1 MQKIILF
8 FVLTF
13 SFCTSCGQ
21 NSTET
26 KKKIDID
33 YSIIM
38 LINNDSTV
46 KKIVNRL
53 ENVYNENDINGYI
66 KYWDKNNFQ
75 FMKEPHKDLYL
86 LFNNGYKTYIP
97 TIISVV
103 KNNNKFIVKIAVM
116 GNPEGF
122 NSLYAIYDLG
132 VNLVNGEPY
141 FYNMLNS
148 NISNFNKKTISNITY
163 FYNDSVNKNQIAN
176 QIEFNQYLVKFFQK
190 QNFEFNFI
198 VAKNY
203 EEMLKVQ
210 SYNYKDDMYVNS
222 SGGIAYANDK
232 IVFSANNSF
241 YYPHEVVHLFTNKYY
256 PNIHEIIDEGIA
268 TYLGGSKEISYN
280 DLKNELGLK
289 VKSYN
294 SDFTKLIFEYDYKY
308 IPLSKGTP
316 IFYVIG
322 AFICEEVYK
331 KKGLRGLE
339 QIMNT
344 GYEDDEK
351 LLSEICKVLEVKEN
365 ELNDY
370 LLKKLY

>member
-1 MQKIILF
+1 MKKILSL
-8 FVLTF
+8 VLTLW
-13 SFCTSCGQ
+13 FCTCCAQ
-21 NSTET
+21 NIAKT
-26 KKKIDID
+26 KKKIDVD

-38 LINNDSTV
+38 SINNDSTI
-46 KKIVNRL
+46 KKIVNKL
-53 ENVYNENDINGYI
+53 EYIYNENDINGYT
-66 KYWDKNNFQ
+66 KYWDKNDFR

-103 KNNNKFIVKIAVM
+103 KNNNKFIVKIAII

-132 VNLVNGEPY
+132 VNLVNGEPF
-141 FYNMLNS
+141 FYNL
-148 NISNFNKKTISNITY
+148 ISTNLSKFKSKKIADITY
-163 FYNDSVNKNQIAN
+163 FFNNTLNKNQIAK
-176 QIEFNQYLVKFFQK
+176 QIKFNQYLALFFQK
-190 QNFEFNFI
+190 ENFEFNFI
-198 VAKNY
+198 VVKNY
-203 EEMLKVQ
+203 EDMLKLQ
-210 SYNYKDDMYVNS
+210 SYNYKDDMYINS
-222 SGGIAYANDK
+222 SGGIAYANDRM
-232 IVFSANNSF
+232 VFSANNSF
-241 YYPHEVVHLFTNKYY
+241 YYPHEVVHLFTNRYY

-294 SDFTKLIFEYDYKY
+294 NDFTKLIFEYDYKY
-308 IPLSKGTP
+308 IPLSNGTP
-316 IFYVIG
+316 IYYVIG
-322 AFICEEVYK
+322 AFICDEIYK
-331 KKGLRGLE
+331 IKGLKGLE

-344 GYEDDEK
+344 GYEDDNK
-351 LLSEICKVLEVKEN
+351 LLSEICKALEVKEN

>member
-1 MQKIILF
+1 MKKILLL
-8 FVLTF
+8 VLTF
-13 SFCTSCGQ
+13 SFWTSCGQ

-38 LINNDSTV
+38 LINNDSIV

-53 ENVYNENDINGYI
+53 ENVFNENDINGYI
-66 KYWDKNNFQ
+66 KYWDKNDFQ

-103 KNNNKFIVKIAVM
+103 KTNNKFIVKIAVM

-132 VNLVNGEPY
+132 VNLVNGEAF

-148 NISNFNKKTISNITY
+148 NLSNFNKKTISNITY
-163 FYNDSVNKNQIAN
+163 FFKDTVNKNQIAN

-203 EEMLKVQ
+203 EEMLKLQ

-294 SDFTKLIFEYDYKY
+294 NDFTKLIFEYDYKY

-331 KKGLRGLE
+331 NKGLRGLE

-344 GYEDDEK
+344 GYEDDKK

>member
-1 MQKIILF
+1 MKKILLL
-8 FVLTF
+8 VLTY
-13 SFCTSCGQ
+13 SFWTSCGQ

-38 LINNDSTV
+38 LINNDSIV

-53 ENVYNENDINGYI
+53 ENVFNENDINGYI
-66 KYWDKNNFQ
+66 KYWDKNDFQ

-103 KNNNKFIVKIAVM
+103 KTNNKFIVKIAVM

-132 VNLVNGEPY
+132 VNLVNGEAF

-148 NISNFNKKTISNITY
+148 NLSNFNKKTISNITY
-163 FYNDSVNKNQIAN
+163 FFKDTVNKNQIAN

-203 EEMLKVQ
+203 EEMLKLQ

-294 SDFTKLIFEYDYKY
+294 SDFKKLIFEYDYKY

-331 KKGLRGLE
+331 NKGLRGLE

-344 GYEDDEK
+344 GYEDDKK

>member
-1 MQKIILF
+1 MKKILLL
-8 FVLTF
+8 VLTF
-13 SFCTSCGQ
+13 SFWTSCGQ

-38 LINNDSTV
+38 LINNDSIV

-53 ENVYNENDINGYI
+53 ENVFNENDINGYI
-66 KYWDKNNFQ
+66 KYWDKNDFQ

-103 KNNNKFIVKIAVM
+103 KTNNKFIVKIAVM

-132 VNLVNGEPY
+132 VNLVNGEAF

-148 NISNFNKKTISNITY
+148 NLSNFNKKTISNITY
-163 FYNDSVNKNQIAN
+163 FFKDTVNKNQIAN

-203 EEMLKVQ
+203 EEMLKLQ
-210 SYNYKDDMYVNS
+210 SYNYIDDMYVNS

-294 SDFTKLIFEYDYKY
+294 SDFKKLIFEYDYKY

-331 KKGLRGLE
+331 NKGLRGLE

-344 GYEDDEK
+344 GYEDDKK

>member
-1 MQKIILF
+1 MKKILLL
-8 FVLTF
+8 VLTF
-13 SFCTSCGQ
+13 SFWTSCGQ
-21 NSTET
+21 NSTEI

-38 LINNDSTV
+38 LINNDSIV

-53 ENVYNENDINGYI
+53 ENVFNENDINGYI
-66 KYWDKNNFQ
+66 KYWDKNDFQ

-103 KNNNKFIVKIAVM
+103 KTNNKFIVKIAVM

-132 VNLVNGEPY
+132 VNLVNGEAF

-148 NISNFNKKTISNITY
+148 NLSNFNKKTISNITY
-163 FYNDSVNKNQIAN
+163 FFKDTVNKNQIAN

-203 EEMLKVQ
+203 EEMLKLQ

-294 SDFTKLIFEYDYKY
+294 SDFKKLIFEYDYKY

-331 KKGLRGLE
+331 NKGLRGLE

-344 GYEDDEK
+344 GYEDDKK

>member
-1 MQKIILF
+1 MKKILLL
-8 FVLTF
+8 VLTF
-13 SFCTSCGQ
+13 SFWTSCGQ

-38 LINNDSTV
+38 LINNDSIV

-53 ENVYNENDINGYI
+53 ENVFNENDINGYI
-66 KYWDKNNFQ
+66 KYWDKNDFQ

-103 KNNNKFIVKIAVM
+103 KTNNKFIVKIAVM

-132 VNLVNGEPY
+132 VNLVNGEAF

-148 NISNFNKKTISNITY
+148 NLSNFNKKTISNITY
-163 FYNDSVNKNQIAN
+163 FFKDTVNKNQIAN

-203 EEMLKVQ
+203 EEMLKLQ
-210 SYNYKDDMYVNS
+210 SYNYKDDMYINS

-294 SDFTKLIFEYDYKY
+294 SDFKKLIFEYDYKY

-331 KKGLRGLE
+331 NKGLRGLE

-344 GYEDDEK
+344 GYEDDKK

>member
-1 MQKIILF
+1 MKKILLL
-8 FVLTF
+8 VLTF
-13 SFCTSCGQ
+13 SFWTSCGQ

-38 LINNDSTV
+38 LINNDSIV

-53 ENVYNENDINGYI
+53 ENVFNENDINGYI
-66 KYWDKNNFQ
+66 KYWDKNDFQ

-103 KNNNKFIVKIAVM
+103 KNNNKFIVKIAIM

-132 VNLVNGEPY
+132 VNLVNGEAF

-148 NISNFNKKTISNITY
+148 NLSNFNKKTISNITY
-163 FYNDSVNKNQIAN
+163 FFKDTVNKNQIAN

-203 EEMLKVQ
+203 EEMLKLQ

-294 SDFTKLIFEYDYKY
+294 SDFKKLIFEYDYKY

-316 IFYVIG
+316 IFNVIG

-331 KKGLRGLE
+331 NKGLRGLE

-344 GYEDDEK
+344 GYEDDKK

>member
-1 MQKIILF
+1 MKKILLL
-8 FVLTF
+8 VLTF
-13 SFCTSCGQ
+13 SFWTSCGQ

-38 LINNDSTV
+38 LINNDSIV

-53 ENVYNENDINGYI
+53 ENVFNENDINGYI
-66 KYWDKNNFQ
+66 KYWDKNDFQ

-103 KNNNKFIVKIAVM
+103 KTNNKFIVKIAVM

-132 VNLVNGEPY
+132 VNLVNGEAF

-148 NISNFNKKTISNITY
+148 NLSNFNKKTISNITY
-163 FYNDSVNKNQIAN
+163 FFKDTVNKNQIAN

-203 EEMLKVQ
+203 EEMLKLQ

-294 SDFTKLIFEYDYKY
+294 SDFKKLIFEYDYKY

-331 KKGLRGLE
+331 NKGLRGLE

-344 GYEDDEK
+344 GYEDDKK

>member
-1 MQKIILF
+1 MKKILLL
-8 FVLTF
+8 VLTF
-13 SFCTSCGQ
+13 SFWTSCGQ

-38 LINNDSTV
+38 LINNDSIV

-53 ENVYNENDINGYI
+53 ENVFNENDINGYI
-66 KYWDKNNFQ
+66 KYWDKNDFQ

-103 KNNNKFIVKIAVM
+103 KTNNKFIVKIAVM

-132 VNLVNGEPY
+132 VNLVNGEAF

-148 NISNFNKKTISNITY
+148 NLSNFNKKTISNITY
-163 FYNDSVNKNQIAN
+163 FFKDTVNKNQIAN
-176 QIEFNQYLVKFFQK
+176 QIEFNQYLVNFFQK

-203 EEMLKVQ
+203 EEMLKLQ

-294 SDFTKLIFEYDYKY
+294 SDFKKLIFEYDYKY

-331 KKGLRGLE
+331 YKGLRGLE

-344 GYEDDEK
+344 GYEDDKK

>member
-1 MQKIILF
+1 MKKILLL
-8 FVLTF
+8 VLTF
-13 SFCTSCGQ
+13 SFWTSCGQ

-38 LINNDSTV
+38 LINNDSIV

-53 ENVYNENDINGYI
+53 ENVFNENDINGYI
-66 KYWDKNNFQ
+66 KYWDKNDFQ

-103 KNNNKFIVKIAVM
+103 KTNNKFIVKIAVM

-132 VNLVNGEPY
+132 VNLVNGEAF

-148 NISNFNKKTISNITY
+148 NLSNFNKKIISNITY
-163 FYNDSVNKNQIAN
+163 FFKDTVNKNQIAN

-203 EEMLKVQ
+203 EEMLKLQ

-294 SDFTKLIFEYDYKY
+294 SDFKKLIFEYDYKY

-331 KKGLRGLE
+331 NKGLRGLE

-344 GYEDDEK
+344 GYEDDKK

>member
-1 MQKIILF
+1 MKKILLL
-8 FVLTF
+8 VLTF
-13 SFCTSCGQ
+13 SFWTSCGQ

-38 LINNDSTV
+38 LINNDSIV

-53 ENVYNENDINGYI
+53 ENVFNENDINGYI
-66 KYWDKNNFQ
+66 KYWDKNDFQ

-103 KNNNKFIVKIAVM
+103 KTNNKFIVKIAVM

-132 VNLVNGEPY
+132 VNLVNGEAF

-148 NISNFNKKTISNITY
+148 NLSNFNKKTISNITY
-163 FYNDSVNKNQIAN
+163 FFKDSVNKNQIAN

-203 EEMLKVQ
+203 EEMLKLQ

-294 SDFTKLIFEYDYKY
+294 SDFKKLIFEYDYKY

-331 KKGLRGLE
+331 NKGLRGLE

-344 GYEDDEK
+344 GYEDDKK

>member
-1 MQKIILF
+1 MKKILLL
-8 FVLTF
+8 VLTF
-13 SFCTSCGQ
+13 SFWTSCGQ

-38 LINNDSTV
+38 LINNDSIV

-53 ENVYNENDINGYI
+53 ENVFNENDINGYI
-66 KYWDKNNFQ
+66 KYWDKNDFQ

-103 KNNNKFIVKIAVM
+103 KTNNKFIVKIAVM

-132 VNLVNGEPY
+132 VNLVNGEAF

-148 NISNFNKKTISNITY
+148 NLSNFNKKTISNITY
-163 FYNDSVNKNQIAN
+163 FFKDTVNKNQIAN
-176 QIEFNQYLVKFFQK
+176 QIEFNQYLVNFFQK

-203 EEMLKVQ
+203 EEMLKLQ

-241 YYPHEVVHLFTNKYY
+241 YYPHEVVHLFTNRYY

-268 TYLGGSKEISYN
+268 TYLGGSKEVPYIN
-280 DLKNELGLK
+280 LKNELGLK

-294 SDFTKLIFEYDYKY
+294 NDFTKLIFEYDYKY

-331 KKGLRGLE
+331 NKGLRGLE

-344 GYEDDEK
+344 GYEDDKK

>member
-1 MQKIILF
+1 MKKILLL
-8 FVLTF
+8 VLTF
-13 SFCTSCGQ
+13 SFWTSCGQ

-38 LINNDSTV
+38 LINNDSIV

-53 ENVYNENDINGYI
+53 ENVFNENEINGYI
-66 KYWDKNNFQ
+66 KYWDKNDFQ

-103 KNNNKFIVKIAVM
+103 KTNNKFIVKIAVM

-132 VNLVNGEPY
+132 VNLVNGEAF
-141 FYNMLNS
+141 FYYMLNS
-148 NISNFNKKTISNITY
+148 NLSNFNKKTISNITY
-163 FYNDSVNKNQIAN
+163 FFKDTVNKNQIAN
-176 QIEFNQYLVKFFQK
+176 QIEFNQYLVNFFQK

-203 EEMLKVQ
+203 EEMLKLQ

-294 SDFTKLIFEYDYKY
+294 SDFKKLIFEYDYKY

-331 KKGLRGLE
+331 NKGLRGLE

-344 GYEDDEK
+344 GYEDDKK

>member
-1 MQKIILF
+1 MKKILLL
-8 FVLTF
+8 VLTF
-13 SFCTSCGQ
+13 SFWTSCGQ

-38 LINNDSTV
+38 LINNDSIV

-53 ENVYNENDINGYI
+53 ENVFNENDINGYI
-66 KYWDKNNFQ
+66 KYWDKNDFQ

-103 KNNNKFIVKIAVM
+103 KTNNKFIVKIAVM

-132 VNLVNGEPY
+132 VNLVNGEAF

-148 NISNFNKKTISNITY
+148 NLANFNKKTISNITY
-163 FYNDSVNKNQIAN
+163 FFKDTVNKNQIAN

-203 EEMLKVQ
+203 EEMLKLQ

-294 SDFTKLIFEYDYKY
+294 SDFKKLIFEYDYKY

-331 KKGLRGLE
+331 NKGLRGLE

-344 GYEDDEK
+344 GYEDDKK

>member
-1 MQKIILF
+1 MKKILLL
-8 FVLTF
+8 VLTF
-13 SFCTSCGQ
+13 SFWTSCGQ

-38 LINNDSTV
+38 LINNDSIV

-53 ENVYNENDINGYI
+53 ENVFNENDINGYI
-66 KYWDKNNFQ
+66 KYWDKNDFQ

-103 KNNNKFIVKIAVM
+103 KTNNKFIVKIAVM

-132 VNLVNGEPY
+132 VNLVNGEAF

-148 NISNFNKKTISNITY
+148 NLSNFNKKTISNITY
-163 FYNDSVNKNQIAN
+163 FFKDTVNKNQIAN

-203 EEMLKVQ
+203 EEMLKLQ

-268 TYLGGSKEISYN
+268 TYLGGSKEIPYIN
-280 DLKNELGLK
+280 LKNELGLK

-294 SDFTKLIFEYDYKY
+294 NDFTKLIFEYDYKY
-308 IPLSKGTP
+308 IPLSNGTP
-316 IFYVIG
+316 IYYVIG
-322 AFICEEVYK
+322 AFICDEIYK
-331 KKGLRGLE
+331 IKGLKGLE

-344 GYEDDEK
+344 GYEDDNK
-351 LLSEICKVLEVKEN
+351 LLSEICKALEVKEN

>member
-1 MQKIILF
+1 MKKILLL
-8 FVLTF
+8 VLTF
-13 SFCTSCGQ
+13 SFWTSCGQ

-38 LINNDSTV
+38 LINNDSIV

-53 ENVYNENDINGYI
+53 ENVFNENDINGYI
-66 KYWDKNNFQ
+66 KYWDKNDFQ

-103 KNNNKFIVKIAVM
+103 KTNNKFIVKIAVM

-132 VNLVNGEPY
+132 VNLVNGEAF

-148 NISNFNKKTISNITY
+148 NLSNFNKKTISNITY
-163 FYNDSVNKNQIAN
+163 FFKDTVNKNQIAN

-203 EEMLKVQ
+203 EEMLKLQ

-294 SDFTKLIFEYDYKY
+294 SDFKKLIFEYDYKY

-331 KKGLRGLE
+331 NKGLRGLE

-344 GYEDDEK
+344 GYEDDNK
-351 LLSEICKVLEVKEN
+351 LLSEICKALEVKEN

>member
-1 MQKIILF
+1 MKKILLL
-8 FVLTF
+8 VLTF
-13 SFCTSCGQ
+13 SFWTSCGQ
-21 NSTET
+21 NSTGT

-38 LINNDSTV
+38 LINNDSIV

-53 ENVYNENDINGYI
+53 ENVFNENDINGYI
-66 KYWDKNNFQ
+66 KYWDKNDFQ

-103 KNNNKFIVKIAVM
+103 KTNNKFIVKIAVM

-132 VNLVNGEPY
+132 VNLVNGEAF

-148 NISNFNKKTISNITY
+148 NLSNFNKKTISNITY
-163 FYNDSVNKNQIAN
+163 FFKDTVNKNQIAN

-203 EEMLKVQ
+203 EEMLKLQ

-294 SDFTKLIFEYDYKY
+294 SDFKKLIFEYDYKY

-331 KKGLRGLE
+331 NKGLRGLE

-344 GYEDDEK
+344 GYEDDKK